1 MLNISACTS
10 YTASNPTVVRSVN
23 IVIQVTCTNP
33 NTVRTSLVTQP
44 VSTHPRFSKFCSFL
58 CSRLIIKYIRKTK
71 LHFCRY
77 QTVSWYVNSRTR
89 RIWMHVFVL
98 HAVCQQ
104 ILKII
109 QVSKQEKYL
118 HNSSGYSKFK
128 RSTEKRKK
136 ILYIDNS
143 KIGSLLGQIN
153 SDKSHAFFP
162 HLISA
167 SVAHAFWNISWS

>member
-58 CSRLIIKYIRKTK
+58 FSRLIIKYIRKTK

-77 QTVSWYVNSRTR
+77 QTASWYVNSRTR

-109 QVSKQEKYL
+109 QVSKQDKYL

-136 ILYIDNS
+136 KLYIDNS